1 MLNEEEVVY
10 LSKFSSPLLKRYF
23 CSCVDTKIRKK
34 LFFSSSPITIFVED
48 LPQYRNLKGNMTPQQ
63 EHRIYRDCQNIAS
76 LLQKVSLGKYAKE
89 AKSMV
94 VEDEEE

>member
-1 MLNEEEVVY
+1 
-10 LSKFSSPLLKRYF
+10 
-23 CSCVDTKIRKK
+23 
-34 LFFSSSPITIFVED
+34 
-48 LPQYRNLKGNMTPQQ
+48 MTPQQ